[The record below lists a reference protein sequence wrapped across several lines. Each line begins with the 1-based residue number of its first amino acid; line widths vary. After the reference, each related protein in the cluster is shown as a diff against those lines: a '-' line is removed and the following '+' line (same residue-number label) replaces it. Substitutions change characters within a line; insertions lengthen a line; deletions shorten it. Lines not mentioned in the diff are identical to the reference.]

1 MDYRVLGKTEI
12 KVPILGQGAWGMGGL
27 FCSQIGISGDNNDA
41 NIEKEKKDIESL
53 KKGIELGWTFIDTA
67 EAYAEGRSEE
77 IVAEAIKGKRDK
89 VFIATKVWPNNFS
102 HDNII
107 KSANQSL
114 RRLKID
120 VIDLYQLHW
129 PSKTV
134 PIKESMKAM
143 ENLVKDGKIK
153 HIGISNF
160 SAEQTKEAQ
169 ESLSR
174 NEIVSNQVEY
184 SLLNRNVE
192 KEIMPYCEK
201 NNITI
206 IAWSPL
212 ARGKIAEPDV
222 ANRLKVFSDKYKKTS
237 MQIALNWL
245 ISKNNTIAIPKA
257 SRIEHLIEN
266 NGALNWKLSNEDL
279 RLIEKEFKI
288 G

>member
-1 MDYRVLGKTEI
+1 MDYKVLGKTEI

-27 FCSQIGISGDNNDA
+27 FSSQIGISGDNNNA

-114 RRLKID
+114 RRLQID

-184 SLLNRNVE
+184 SLLNRNIE
-192 KEIMPYCEK
+192 KEIMPYCEN

-266 NGALNWKLSNEDL
+266 NGSLNWKLSNEDL

-288 G
+288 D

>member
-1 MDYRVLGKTEI
+1 MDYKILGKTEI
-12 KVPILGQGAWGMGGL
+12 KIPILGQGAWGMGGL
-27 FCSQIGISGDNNDA
+27 FSSQIGISVNSNNID
-41 NIEKEKKDIESL
+41 IEKEKKDIESL
-53 KKGIELGWTFIDTA
+53 KKGIKLGWTFIDTA

-77 IVAEAIKGKRDK
+77 IVAEAIKDQRDE

-102 HDNII
+102 YDNII

-114 RRLKID
+114 KRLQID

-143 ENLVKDGKIK
+143 EQLVKDGKIK

-160 SAEQTKEAQ
+160 SVEQTKEAQ
-169 ESLSR
+169 ETLTK

-184 SLLNRNVE
+184 SLLNRNIE

-212 ARGKIAEPDV
+212 ARGKIAETDV
-222 ANRLKVFSDKYKKTS
+222 SSRLKPFSDKYGKTS
-237 MQIALNWL
+237 IQIALNWL
-245 ISKNNTIAIPKA
+245 ISKNNTVAIPKA
-257 SRIEHLIEN
+257 SKIEHLLEN
-266 NGALNWKLSNEDL
+266 DGALNWKLSNKDL
-279 RLIEKEFKI
+279 ELVENEFKI
-288 G
+288 D